1 MNTRRLARRTG
12 TAAALA
18 LLALVG
24 PQTGATG
31 ATGASGQPA
40 VAESPVVASPAASPR
55 PAARPAAR
63 PADRRSA
70 RATDRRA
77 RRTTTR
83 QVTAQRAVGLLSRPA
98 RPRPPRQVSS
108 PRVPVGFSP
117 GFSIMEES
125 LADLRR
131 DLDQMRAL
139 GVRRV
144 RLDLSWGRVE
154 GVQGVYDWSQPD
166 RVFNEARQRGIAVLA
181 VIGYQPDWAQRY
193 DGAGRPLPVDR
204 DGFARFAQAAATRY
218 RTQVGAWEIWN
229 EPNLQ
234 RFWIAPPDPAQYADL
249 VNAVAPRIRAGDP
262 GAPVLVGSMSPA
274 NDVPDGSTV
283 SPLTFL
289 DGIYDRVP
297 LRNFDA
303 VSVHPYSYP
312 AWPTGTEEW
321 NTFFRM
327 HQLRDIMTAAGDRGT
342 KMWITEYGAPTGTAE
357 GAVSPQDQ
365 ADMVVAG
372 IREARRRGYVGP
384 MYLYSLRDTA
394 VDPSDR
400 ESNFGLM
407 THDWRPKLA
416 FDALR
421 QEQRRTA

>member
-1 MNTRRLARRTG
+1 MNARRLARRG
-12 TAAALA
+12 TITAALA
-18 LLALVG
+18 VLALVG

-31 ATGASGQPA
+31 ATQTPTVGATDSLVVSTKSVGQ
-40 VAESPVVASPAASPR
+40 R
-55 PAARPAAR
+55 PAARPV
-63 PADRRSA
+63 DRKAKRTASRTA
-70 RATDRRA
+70 RA
-77 RRTTTR
+77 
-83 QVTAQRAVGLLSRPA
+83 TAQRAPISLLSRPS
-98 RPRPPRQVSS
+98 RPRPPRAVSS
-108 PRVPVGFSP
+108 TRVPVGFSP

-125 LADLRR
+125 LDDLRR

-139 GVRRV
+139 GVRRI

-154 GVQGVYDWSQPD
+154 GVKGVYDWEQPD
-166 RVFNEARQRGIAVLA
+166 RVFNEARKRGIRVLA

-193 DGAGRPLPVDR
+193 DGAGRPLPVDQE
-204 DGFARFAQAAATRY
+204 GFADFAAAAARRY
-218 RTQVGAWEIWN
+218 RVQVGAWEIWN

-234 RFWIAPPDPAQYADL
+234 RFWIAPPDAGQYADL

-262 GAPVLVGSMSPA
+262 GAPILVGSMSPA
-274 NDVPDGSTV
+274 NDVPDRSTV

-289 DGIYDRVP
+289 RGIYDRVP

-327 HQLRDIMTAAGDRGT
+327 HQLRDIMAAAGDGRS

-357 GAVSPQDQ
+357 FAVSPQDQ

-394 VDPSDR
+394 VNPSDR

-407 THDWRPKLA
+407 TYDWRPKPA

-421 QEQRRTA
+421 QEQRRTS